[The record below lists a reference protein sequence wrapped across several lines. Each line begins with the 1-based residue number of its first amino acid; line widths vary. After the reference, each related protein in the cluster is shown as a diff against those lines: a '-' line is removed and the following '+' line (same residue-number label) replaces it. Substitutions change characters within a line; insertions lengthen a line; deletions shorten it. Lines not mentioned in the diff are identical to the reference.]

1 MPTTGSLGP
10 KGVRVNGVALG
21 ADLDTLAGERWSDG
35 GEAETIR
42 KPDTARPPG
51 QPVELLSIYVQ
62 LAANDASY
70 ANGNIYGSSGA
81 AGSPS
86 GATFRKA

>member
-21 ADLDTLAGERWSDG
+21 ADLDALAGERWSDA

-42 KPDTARPPG
+42 KPDTARPARSADRTRFDIRADG
-51 QPVELLSIYVQ
+51 GE
-62 LAANDASY
+62 
-70 ANGNIYGSSGA
+70 
-81 AGSPS
+81 
-86 GATFRKA
+86 